1 MIPKWQIIH
10 CMSEQIQR
18 PVPQINASSTN
29 VLPFLM
35 IIYSASFGICL
46 LHIEY
51 QLGKST
57 CFRSRRS
64 GQIHVTSKRKQLNP
78 VSGWRSDMTLTLD
91 TETTSKVTAHILTKY
106 TLKVMYR
113 KYALDEW
120 CQTDGGRTNGWSG
133 HYRTPAERGPNN

>member
-1 MIPKWQIIH
+1 
-10 CMSEQIQR
+10 MSEQIQR

-91 TETTSKVTAHILTKY
+91 TETTSKVTAHILTKD
-106 TLKVMYR
+106 TLKVMYSQIGLTEEKICSGR
-113 KYALDEW
+113 VMSDGWRTDE
-120 CQTDGGRTNGWSG
+120 RMEWSLQDAC
-133 HYRTPAERGPNN
+133 RAGP